1 MTMTHGKMK
10 PKIDEEMDKA
20 FDSRAEKKEGRARVS
35 ARRAAGFAISSYFE
49 DCTGESSTKS
59 AFHLLSWLQDRE
71 EISAEVRE
79 AARRLTVHVT
89 PDHILPHSEDPLVDA
104 KTIIVAMAEIT
115 TEDLEGKSTS
125 LVSGVAG
132 GLTYLARIPQH
143 EPSMWIVMLHGLGGN
158 EESMWVLDTSLPE
171 DALILSLRGIFPL
184 GPDSYSW
191 VNPSMNG
198 WPTVMD
204 FAPAIKAMELMIQE
218 LEDGSKVRVE
228 EKRGSRSNREEENN

>member
-10 PKIDEEMDKA
+10 PKIDEEMEKA

-89 PDHILPHSEDPLVDA
+89 PDHILPHPEDPLVDA

-132 GLTYLARIPQH
+132 GLTYLAPFHTLIAWLFA
-143 EPSMWIVMLHGLGGN
+143 SFIVAHVYL
-158 EESMWVLDTSLPE
+158 TTT
-171 DALILSLRGIFPL
+171 
-184 GPDSYSW
+184 GPT
-191 VNPSMNG
+191 P
-198 WPTVMD
+198 
-204 FAPAIKAMELMIQE
+204 FASIKAMMFGWDDVEVHHPEEPELI
-218 LEDGSKVRVE
+218 GPAKE
-228 EKRGSRSNREEENN
+228 EPIT